1 MNARRYRLMISAVT
15 KAEVTEQAYLPRND
29 PDIHI
34 PVSQAR
40 DLHAVM
46 HLLI

>member
-1 MNARRYRLMISAVT
+1 MNARPYRLMISAVI
-15 KAEVTEQAYLPRND
+15 KAEMTEQAYLPRND

-34 PVSQAR
+34 PVSQAL

-46 HLLI
+46 RLLI